1 MKYVASVRNKDTN
14 KLEVITREDYSSKKS
29 FEADL
34 KGNGYKIRFISTED
48 KFDED
53 CDKYNHKL
61 EVAKAARKA
70 ISKTKPKKIKVVLKA
85 FTGMTIGEFTA
96 IASASGNLYYVT
108 TKKGLLVFDSSF
120 VQTNSKNPRF
130 ANKIEL
136 L

>member
-29 FEADL
+29 FEAEL
-34 KGNGYKIRFISTED
+34 KRNGYKVRFISTED

-53 CDKYNHKL
+53 CDKYNNKL
-61 EVAKAARKA
+61 EGAKAARKA
-70 ISKTKPKKIKVVLKA
+70 TSKSKPKEIRVILKA

-96 IASASGNLYYVT
+96 TTSDNLYYVA
-108 TKKGLLVFDSSF
+108 TKKGILVFDSSF

-136 L
+136 I

>member
-34 KGNGYKIRFISTED
+34 KRNGYKVRFISTED

-53 CDKYNHKL
+53 CDKYNSKL
-61 EVAKAARKA
+61 ECAKAARKA
-70 ISKTKPKKIKVVLKA
+70 TSKSKPKEVRVVLKA

-96 IASASGNLYYVT
+96 TASDTLYYVT
-108 TKKGLLVFDSSF
+108 TKKGILVFDSSF
-120 VQTNSKNPRF
+120 VQINSKNPRF

>member
-34 KGNGYKIRFISTED
+34 KRNGYKIRFISTED

-53 CDKYNHKL
+53 CDKYNNKL
-61 EVAKAARKA
+61 EGAKAARKA
-70 ISKTKPKKIKVVLKA
+70 TSKSKPKEIRVILKA
-85 FTGMTIGEFTA
+85 FTGMAIGEFTA
-96 IASASGNLYYVT
+96 TTSGNLYYVA
-108 TKKGLLVFDSSF
+108 TKKGILVFDSSF

-136 L
+136 I

>member
-34 KGNGYKIRFISTED
+34 KRNGYKIRFISTED

-53 CDKYNHKL
+53 CDKYNSKL
-61 EVAKAARKA
+61 ESAKAARKA
-70 ISKTKPKKIKVVLKA
+70 ISKSKPKVIRVILKA
-85 FTGMTIGEFTA
+85 FTGMVIGEFTA
-96 IASASGNLYYVT
+96 TSSGTLYYVT

>member
-34 KGNGYKIRFISTED
+34 KRNGYKVRFISTED

-53 CDKYNHKL
+53 CDKYNSKL
-61 EVAKAARKA
+61 ESAKAARKA
-70 ISKTKPKKIKVVLKA
+70 TSKSKPKEVRVVLKA
-85 FTGMTIGEFTA
+85 FTGMAIGEFTA
-96 IASASGNLYYVT
+96 TASDTLYYVT

-120 VQTNSKNPRF
+120 VQINSKNPRF

>member
-34 KGNGYKIRFISTED
+34 KRNGYKIRFISTED

-53 CDKYNHKL
+53 CDKYNSKL
-61 EVAKAARKA
+61 ERAKAVRKA
-70 ISKTKPKKIKVVLKA
+70 ISKSKPKVIRVILKA
-85 FTGMTIGEFTA
+85 FTGMVIGEFTA
-96 IASASGNLYYVT
+96 TASGTLYYVT

>member
-53 CDKYNHKL
+53 CDKYNIKL
-61 EVAKAARKA
+61 ESAKAARKA
-70 ISKTKPKKIKVVLKA
+70 ISKSKPKVIRVILKA
-85 FTGMTIGEFTA
+85 FTGMVIGEFTA
-96 IASASGNLYYVT
+96 TSSGTLYYVT